1 LTYPHRFRRSEGNY
15 FSSLELPMSVLRS
28 LAAASLLMLAGCQ
41 TAGPMRQANSWNDTE
56 ANCVAVG
63 KLSPAECKCV
73 NGYLAAHISYE
84 KFSRQQA
91 EIINKPVDDWIVID
105 DKNKKKSI
113 SDFMKESPVENIRLF
128 GEAMSLCMPDGKR

>member
-1 LTYPHRFRRSEGNY
+1 
-15 FSSLELPMSVLRS
+15 MSILRS

-41 TAGPMRQANSWNDTE
+41 TSGQLRQANSWNDTE
-56 ANCVAVG
+56 ANYVVG

-73 NGYLAAHISYE
+73 NGYMAAHISYE

-91 EIINKPVDDWIVID
+91 EIVNKPVDDWIVID

-113 SDFMKESPVENIRLF
+113 ADFMKVRW
-128 GEAMSLCMPDGKR
+128 KT